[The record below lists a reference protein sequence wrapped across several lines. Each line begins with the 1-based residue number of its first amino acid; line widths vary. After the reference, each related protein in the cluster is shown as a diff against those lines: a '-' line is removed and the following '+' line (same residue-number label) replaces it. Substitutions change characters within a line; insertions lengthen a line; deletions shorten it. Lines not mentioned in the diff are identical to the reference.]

1 MMNQGFGP
9 CHHPQGPMQYHPQGP
24 MQHNMYG
31 PHY

>member
-1 MMNQGFGP
+1 MMNQRFGP
-9 CHHPQGPMQYHPQGP
+9 GHHPQGPMQHHPQGP

>member
-9 CHHPQGPMQYHPQGP
+9 GHHPQGTMQHHPQGP